1 MFSTLQELAGKTQV
15 WVDEPMKN
23 HTTFRVGGC
32 ARYLVEPQSAEQ
44 LQKIIQA
51 CHKAEMPFCIV
62 GNGSNLLVSDDG
74 YDGVIIHLFKNMAKA
89 EITGVCLY
97 LEAGVLLSR
106 AAHLAC
112 QGGRTGLGFASGIP
126 GTVGGALVMNA
137 GAYGGEMKDVTRRV
151 KVLTAE
157 GIFREYTGEEMQ
169 FGYRRSRI
177 AEEQSIVLE
186 AVLELCTGSMEKIQA
201 KMNELKEQRIKK
213 QPVEYA
219 SAGSTFKRPE
229 GYFAG
234 QLIQEAGLKGFSI
247 GDAQVSEKH
256 CGFIIN
262 RGNAT
267 AFQVREL
274 IEAVQRRV
282 YEYAGVRLEPEVKF
296 LGWQ

>member
-1 MFSTLQELAGKTQV
+1 MRQAFSFRGRRIWHAKEDLQV
-15 WVDEPMKN
+15 W
-23 HTTFRVGGC
+23 
-32 ARYLVEPQSAEQ
+32 
-44 LQKIIQA
+44 
-51 CHKAEMPFCIV
+51 
-62 GNGSNLLVSDDG
+62 NLPL
-74 YDGVIIHLFKNMAKA
+74 
-89 EITGVCLY
+89 
-97 LEAGVLLSR
+97 
-106 AAHLAC
+106 
-112 QGGRTGLGFASGIP
+112 
-126 GTVGGALVMNA
+126 
-137 GAYGGEMKDVTRRV
+137 KDVTRRV

>member
-1 MFSTLQELAGKTQV
+1 MLSILQELAGKAHV
-15 WVDEPMKN
+15 WADEPMKD

-32 ARYLVEPQSAEQ
+32 ARYLVEPQNAEQ

-51 CHKAEMPFCIV
+51 CQEAGTPFYIV

-74 YDGVIIHLFKNMAKA
+74 YDGVIIHLFKNMART
-89 EITGVCLY
+89 EVRGVCLH

-112 QGGRTGLGFASGIP
+112 REGLTGLEFASGIP

-137 GAYGGEMKDVTRRV
+137 GAYGGEMKDVVRQV

-157 GIFREYTGEEMQ
+157 GRFREYTGEEMG

-177 AEEQSIVLE
+177 SEEQGVVLK
-186 AVLELCTGSMEKIQA
+186 AVFELRAGSMEKIQE
-201 KMNELKEQRIKK
+201 KMDQLKEQRVKK

-234 QLIQEAGLKGFSI
+234 QLIQEAGLRGFFI

-262 RGNAT
+262 RGKAT
-267 AFQVREL
+267 ASQIREL
-274 IEAVQRRV
+274 IETVQRKV
-282 YEYAGVRLEPEVKF
+282 YENAGVRLEPEVKF